1 MHFNGE
7 NHECDRALTSQ
18 TSAKSISKFGG
29 LLTVAQGTHRW
40 SSASQKL
47 LNLNA
52 KRIYIQYKYC
62 IYLKSRTRYEIVPY
76 NFYVKL
82 GLKCTCSEFFF
93 TFYQQ
98 RTKEEVLRYHM
109 RGNSGCDWVISSV
122 GFLPSIHL

>member
-1 MHFNGE
+1 M
-7 NHECDRALTSQ
+7 
-18 TSAKSISKFGG
+18 
-29 LLTVAQGTHRW
+29 AQGTHRW

-62 IYLKSRTRYEIVPY
+62 IHLKSRTRYEIVPY

-82 GLKCTCSEFFF
+82 GLKCTCSEIFF

-109 RGNSGCDWVISSV
+109 RGNSDCDWVISSV